1 VPGGRLNVLGGS
13 RCCCFACVWGQ
24 WAFPVIVTCGLFLL
38 ALLPLSCGFAC
49 VGSFTGVV
57 GAYLGLFSFVIIM

>member
-1 VPGGRLNVLGGS
+1 
-13 RCCCFACVWGQ
+13 VWGQ
-24 WAFPVIVTCGLFLL
+24 WAFPVIVACGLFLL